1 MMKTILIVLC
11 LTMFPAAMYSQC
23 DWDKSSGKDPFTGLV
38 TRATVWE
45 NIVRSTNGGVSFK
58 IVEFP
63 QDTTIYL
70 YVKVSLPQN
79 VSSIRCFNDES
90 LIMLKSG
97 EIVKSLDFE
106 DDEVDCGTIL
116 INSCELT
123 PEMIEFLKQNPIEMF
138 RIVFA
143 EGQKDFTILDPD
155 RKRQPEYYQM
165 KADYFIR
172 TLKCFE

>member
-11 LTMFPAAMYSQC
+11 LTMFPVALSSQC
-23 DWDKSSGKDPFTGLV
+23 NWDKSSGEDPFTGLIKRG
-38 TRATVWE
+38 TIWE
-45 NIVRSTNGGVSFK
+45 NVIRSTSGSVSFK

-63 QDTTIYL
+63 QDTSIYL

>member
-11 LTMFPAAMYSQC
+11 LTMSPAAMYCQC
-23 DWDKSSGKDPFTGLV
+23 DWDKSSGKDPFTGLI

-45 NIVRSTNGGVSFK
+45 NIVRSTSGSVSFK

-63 QDTTIYL
+63 QDTSIYL

>member
-1 MMKTILIVLC
+1 
-11 LTMFPAAMYSQC
+11 MFPAALYSQC
-23 DWDKSSGKDPFTGLV
+23 VWDKSSGKDPFTGLV

-45 NIVRSTNGGVSFK
+45 SILRTTSGGVSFK

-70 YVKVSLPQN
+70 YVKVS
-79 VSSIRCFNDES
+79 VGSIRCFDEES
-90 LIMLKSG
+90 QLLLKSG
-97 EIVKSLDFE
+97 ETVKSLDFA
-106 DDEVDCGTIL
+106 DDDVECGTML

-138 RIVFA
+138 RIDFA
-143 EGQKDFTILDPD
+143 EGYKDFTIIDPD
-155 RKRQPEYYQM
+155 RKRQPEYYKN

>member
-1 MMKTILIVLC
+1 MMKTLLISLC
-11 LTMFPAAMYSQC
+11 LTMFPAALYSQC
-23 DWDKSSGKDPFTGLV
+23 DWDKSSGEDPFTGLV

-45 NIVRSTNGGVSFK
+45 NIVRSTSGGVSFK

-63 QDTTIYL
+63 QDTSIYL
-70 YVKVSLPQN
+70 YVKISLPQN
-79 VSSIRCFNDES
+79 MNSIRCFNDES
-90 LIMLKSG
+90 QILLKSG
-97 EIVKSLDFE
+97 ENIKSLDFAN
-106 DDEVDCGTIL
+106 DEVDCGTIL

-123 PEMIEFLKQNPIEMF
+123 PEMIEFLKQNSIEMF

-155 RKRQPEYYQM
+155 RKRQPEYYKN

>member
-1 MMKTILIVLC
+1 MMKTLLIVLC
-11 LTMFPAAMYSQC
+11 LTMFPAALYSQC
-23 DWDKSSGKDPFTGLV
+23 YWDKNSGEDPFTGLI
-38 TRATVWE
+38 TRGTIWE
-45 NIVRSTNGGVSFK
+45 SIARTMSGSVSFK

-63 QDTTIYL
+63 QDTSIYL
-70 YVKVSLPQN
+70 YVKVNFPQN
-79 VSSIRCFNDES
+79 VSSIRCFDDES
-90 LIMLKSG
+90 QIMLKSG
-97 EIVKSLDFE
+97 EIVKSLDFD

-116 INSCELT
+116 VNSCELT

-143 EGQKDFTILDPD
+143 EGQKDFTILDPSK
-155 RKRQPEYYQM
+155 KRQSEYDKN